1 MCVNRC
7 IDYVTYISSLYNLW
21 CVRVRVCKS
30 IHLLLQALPEE
41 KRSELQERELWVE
54 ANFTQYKR
62 EQEDEMKSK
71 LASSGKYK
79 MYR

>member
-1 MCVNRC
+1 MYRLRNLHIYGVCV
-7 IDYVTYISSLYNLW
+7 
-21 CVRVRVCKS
+21 CVCSKS

>member
-1 MCVNRC
+1 MYRLRNLHIVYTIYGVCV
-7 IDYVTYISSLYNLW
+7 
-21 CVRVRVCKS
+21 CVCSKS
-30 IHLLLQALPEE
+30 IHLPVQALPEE